1 MISRY
6 ESPIVD
12 LVVRGMVPFI
22 QLFAL
27 YVIMHG
33 HYSPGGGFQGGA
45 ILAASVLLMRLTL
58 GGEDSRRRFSQAQAT
73 SQGAVGV
80 LIYAGVGLVSLGTG
94 GMYLDY
100 GSLPFPGVETAML
113 RSYGILAVEVGV
125 ALAVSGILVSIF
137 DDLIGKEM

>member
-6 ESPIVD
+6 DSPIVD
-12 LVVRGMVPFI
+12 LVVRALVPFI

-45 ILAASVLLMRLTL
+45 IWAASVLLMRLTL
-58 GGEDSRRRFSQAQAT
+58 GGEASRRRFSQTQAT
-73 SQGAVGV
+73 AAGAVGV
-80 LIYAGVGLVSLGTG
+80 LIYAGVGLASLVAG

-100 GSLPFPGVETAML
+100 GSLPLPGEPAQL
-113 RSYGILAVEVGV
+113 RSYGILAVEIGV
-125 ALAVSGILVSIF
+125 ALAVAGILVSIF
-137 DDLIGKEM
+137 DDLIGKER